1 MMEVDALTKR
11 FRAKGYAAAAR
22 IEGGGV
28 SLEFSKLPP
37 LLRVLLLQDGTVTKT
52 LEAYFWEPVTIITL
66 AQQMDV
72 LGDDVIPGCGADMVV
87 LHRQVEIAGDTSGR
101 LYCLASSLV
110 RTDLLP
116 DSIAARLIAERLVL
130 VSCCATKVWRHI
142 VNWKPCLSRWILTE
156 HHDSQ
161 KLFDLFASGSG
172 CQNHRTFPLERLF
185 RFHQLPLN
193 VSSGPVNS

>member
-1 MMEVDALTKR
+1 MEVDALTKR

-116 DSIAARLIAERLVL
+116 DSIAARLIAGKIGIGELLRDKGLETYRELEAMFISLDSDRGIMIARNYLIYLHQVPVVKITER
-130 VSCCATKVWRHI
+130 
-142 VNWKPCLSRWILTE
+142 
-156 HHDSQ
+156 
-161 KLFDLFASGSG
+161 
-172 CQNHRTFPLERLF
+172 FPLSVYS
-185 RFHQLPLN
+185 
-193 VSSGPVNS
+193 VSINSL